1 MEKITFDNMPEA
13 LSEILKRIGN
23 LETMVGNMNNHN
35 CVPVVEEVR
44 FNITELCD
52 YLPTKPKKQT
62 VYGWVSAKPPKIHY
76 NKKGELYF
84 IKSEIDAWLAE
95 DGMSSGKDLMD
106 QARAY
111 VSNNPLSGRKEATR
125 NYG

>member
-1 MEKITFDNMPEA
+1 MEKITFDTMPEA

-62 VYGWVSAKPPKIHY
+62 RC
-76 NKKGELYF
+76 F
-84 IKSEIDAWLAE
+84 IKCSISASLNHIKF
-95 DGMSSGKDLMD
+95 SFIKRISI
-106 QARAY
+106 Y
-111 VSNNPLSGRKEATR
+111 TI
-125 NYG
+125 

>member
-1 MEKITFDNMPEA
+1 MDGYL
-13 LSEILKRIGN
+13 LSLLR
-23 LETMVGNMNNHN
+23 
-35 CVPVVEEVR
+35 
-44 FNITELCD
+44 
-52 YLPTKPKKQT
+52 YL
-62 VYGWVSAKPPKIHY
+62 II
-76 NKKGELYF
+76 KKGELYF

>member
-1 MEKITFDNMPEA
+1 MKYKHF
-13 LSEILKRIGN
+13 
-23 LETMVGNMNNHN
+23 
-35 CVPVVEEVR
+35 
-44 FNITELCD
+44 
-52 YLPTKPKKQT
+52 KQT
-62 VYGWVSAKPPKIHY
+62 LLFKVGS
-76 NKKGELYF
+76 ELYF